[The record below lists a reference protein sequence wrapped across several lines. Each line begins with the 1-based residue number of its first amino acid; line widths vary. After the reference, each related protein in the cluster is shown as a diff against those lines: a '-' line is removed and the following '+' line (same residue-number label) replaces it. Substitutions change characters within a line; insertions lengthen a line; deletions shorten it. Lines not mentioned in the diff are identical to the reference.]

1 MDIGYEIENKQNENY
16 EEKSANC
23 KIVLKTNLLVNRFP
37 AINILSS
44 CPSDH
49 GVVER
54 EETEPDLEDEDKLLV
69 VDEDISD
76 SDGELLIKNIAE
88 D

>member
-1 MDIGYEIENKQNENY
+1 MADENVIESLSSKQNEKD
-16 EEKSANC
+16 EENEVDC
-23 KIVLKTNLLVNRFP
+23 KISLKTNRFSV
-37 AINILSS
+37 INVLSTCS
-44 CPSDH
+44 SDY
-49 GVVER
+49 GVVEVS
-54 EETEPDLEDEDKLLV
+54 EHDLEDDDKLLV